1 MLKNKKSEAILE
13 NEQQPKPEDIKPE
26 KLSTK
31 NQKLAEPLK
40 ICIPEEVLEK
50 IFSKRW
56 QFKEEGLTWVE
67 KEISQLSNKK
77 EDFLNYY
84 VCFFGVVNY
93 TLKDKISQLV
103 LKSLKVLSSLLNLH
117 NVKVTG
123 KSEMMMYQD
132 NILTYVMEKISD
144 NNKNVAERSEA
155 MFLELC
161 KSPVFG
167 LILSIN
173 TLIKAFDQKNKT
185 QLPKFLVIRL
195 KLLQKLLG
203 IYKTSPELN
212 FTLVSDFVIRNLDH
226 SSLEV
231 RNVAQEVTKTLIK
244 MAGEEKMVPLLLAW
258 NQNYEEVLKLGKGN
272 NEKTKKSEAL
282 KLKNE
287 EGNKNTK
294 TINELTKKTET
305 ISKTENCVHIKEIGK
320 KGDGKKNGNPE
331 NNRKK

>member
-1 MLKNKKSEAILE
+1 MLKNKKSEAVLE
-13 NEQQPKPEDIKPE
+13 NEQQPKAEDLKPE
-26 KLSTK
+26 KLNTK

-56 QFKEEGLTWVE
+56 QFKEEGLAWVE

-117 NVKVTG
+117 NIKVTG

-144 NNKNVAERSEA
+144 NNKKVAEISES

-167 LILSIN
+167 LQLSIN

-244 MAGEEKMVPLLLAW
+244 VAGEEKMVPLLLAW
-258 NQNYEEVLKLGKGN
+258 NQNYEEVLKLGKGK
-272 NEKTKKSEAL
+272 NEKTKKTETL
-282 KLKNE
+282 NLKND
-287 EGNKNTK
+287 EGNKITK
-294 TINELTKKTET
+294 TINELTKKNGVET
-305 ISKTENCVHIKEIGK
+305 INKAEIGK
-320 KGDGKKNGNPE
+320 KGDGGKKNGIPE